1 MTAAVKD
8 RREWLR
14 EVIMEADR
22 VTAVSD
28 DEVAG
33 QVRAMLAV
41 RHLPS
46 LERIIVEV
54 SDSVIRLGGSVMT
67 YFERNVCE
75 ECCRQIPGIVA
86 IHNEIHVL
94 HVGDLGGA
102 AGPTGAV
109 LKMSKEVSA
118 AKACKP
124 GAAVLT

>member
-1 MTAAVKD
+1 
-8 RREWLR
+8 
-14 EVIMEADR
+14 MEADR